1 MRRDPDPSLLTAPG
15 TALGAM
21 PAAPMVGTLLSAA
34 NGEPPRVGFAGAPDE
49 GVAARSCV
57 ALQSAD
63 LGKQVVLL
71 FEGHDANCPLVMGV
85 LRDPSEEVAPAVQP
99 ITVASG
105 QEELRLSA
113 RRQIVLEC
121 GEASLTLTQAGKVLI
136 KGSYVLSQSTGT
148 NRLRGGS
155 VEIN

>member
-1 MRRDPDPSLLTAPG
+1 MRRDPDLSLLTA
-15 TALGAM
+15 ADLAQGAM
-21 PAAPMVGTLLSAA
+21 LTAPTVGTLLSAA

-71 FEGHDANCPLVMGV
+71 FEGHNASRPLVMGV
-85 LRDPSEEVAPAVQP
+85 LRDPSEDVVPAVQP
-99 ITVASG
+99 IIVASG
-105 QEELRLSA
+105 QQELRLSA
-113 RRQIVLEC
+113 QRQIVLEC

-136 KGSYVLSQSTGT
+136 NGSYVLSQSTGT